1 MSNKRKLGAILGVT
15 YLVLAILTIAI
26 PIKPENKIKIIYN
39 FDLPLDISGKL
50 ILQCPNEQKEF
61 IEQADDETKRLS
73 DLTYYL
79 GEDAAEAN
87 NISIEL
93 YHRTPESYVRAIE
106 FYNHGI
112 QIKRLA
118 PKEIL
123 EYFDMDEGNSYR
135 MEGPYLIV
143 SAKDEMPTI
152 VGNGRLQEELPSIL
166 YDTKRIKCNILVLV
180 TLLLSIVAVVS
191 FRWEKMKES
200 LTALKLEV
208 SAFWRGLESIVQCV
222 WSKRASIAIVALVSV
237 QFFILLM
244 AVKSRIYEHPDED
257 VTRMAI
263 DYYLGGWLRPA
274 CDSSWMAGTFSD
286 LGCSRLTEPT
296 WYYFLA
302 GKLGWLIE
310 RLTHL
315 TTYYRMLNVIMFGVM
330 LVMVCRHGRKEK
342 WMFVVLL
349 FCPELWYIFSYAT
362 SDAWD
367 FLWAFVITYELL
379 HENSMLNHYLEE
391 KRLIQLGPILFIG
404 ISFAIVLQAKKNFY
418 CILLFAFFNL
428 LFRLFSVDKEKIIKL
443 ILKYGLILLTTFLAF
458 QVKVKGLD
466 QIANHV
472 GNVNV
477 LNESQSVEKIVPLKD
492 LDISLQEV
500 IFERGAAKSLLRSF
514 VGRYGWMGSYDV
526 SEPYMFFMFLLYLT
540 FILILLYY
548 IVKDKDKKNMLESL
562 AQLGV
567 CFLMLIAVF
576 IQCWTGDFQPQ
587 GRYLLPMLP
596 VIGAICAKNKKVF
609 SNVAF
614 NIVVFLI
621 TLGGLY
627 SYIFVGVKNL
637 VIPYL

>member
-1 MSNKRKLGAILGVT
+1 MSNRRKFGAILGII
-15 YLVLAILTIAI
+15 YLVLVAITIVI
-26 PIKPENKIKIIYN
+26 PIRPENKIKVIYN

-50 ILQCPNEQKEF
+50 ILHCPNEQKEF

-93 YHRTPESYVRAIE
+93 YHRTHESYVRAIE

-135 MEGPYLIV
+135 MEGPYLVV

-152 VGNGRLQEELPSIL
+152 VGNDRLQEELPFIL
-166 YDTKRIKCNILVLV
+166 YDTKRLKCNILVLV

-191 FRWEKMKES
+191 FQYEKMKGGFV
-200 LTALKLEV
+200 TLEREV
-208 SAFWRGLESIVQCV
+208 GILWRDVESIMQCV
-222 WSKRASIAIVALVSV
+222 WARRASIAIVMLVVV

-244 AVKSRIYEHPDED
+244 AAKSRLNGHPDED

-274 CDSSWMAGTFSD
+274 YNSSWTAGTFSNA
-286 LGCSRLTEPT
+286 GVSRLLEST
-296 WYYFLA
+296 WYYFFA

-330 LVMVCRHGRKEK
+330 LAMVCRHGRKEK

-367 FLWAFVITYELL
+367 FLWAFVICYELL
-379 HENSMLNHYLEE
+379 HENSMLNRYLEE
-391 KRLIQLGPILFIG
+391 LRLVHFGPILLSGFL
-404 ISFAIVLQAKKNFY
+404 FATIFQAKKNFY
-418 CILLFAFFNL
+418 CILLFAFINL
-428 LFRLFSVDKEKIIKL
+428 LFRLFPINKGKATRL
-443 ILKYGLILLTTFLAF
+443 IPKYGLILLATFLVF
-458 QVKVKGLD
+458 QAKVKGLD
-466 QIANHV
+466 QIESHI
-472 GNVNV
+472 GNMNV
-477 LNESQSVEKIVPLKD
+477 LNESQSVEQVVPLKE

-500 IFERGAAKSLLRSF
+500 IFEKGAAKSLLRSF

-526 SEPYMFFMFLLYLT
+526 SEPYMFFMLFLYLA
-540 FILILLYY
+540 FVLILLYY
-548 IVKDKDKKNMLESL
+548 IAKNKKNMFESL

-567 CFLMLIAVF
+567 CSLMVLAVF

-587 GRYLLPMLP
+587 GRYLLPMLL
-596 VIGAICAKNKKVF
+596 VIGAICAKNKEVF